1 MAITSK
7 GTNILL
13 KAVIYEDEVVKLRK
27 KLMKLAPEEITFEM
41 SDCDDIHLAV
51 IQQMLAY
58 KKMYSCSFNFAENVK
73 IYQKVIEGFDENSCN
88 L

>member
-7 GTNILL
+7 ANKITL
-13 KAVIYEDEVVKLRK
+13 KAVIYEDQVLVLRK
-27 KLMKLAPEEITFEM
+27 KLMKLAPEELEFNM

-58 KKMYSCSFNFAENVK
+58 KKMYNCTFIFDDTVK
-73 IYQKVIEGFDENSCN
+73 NYQKIIEGFSVEECT
-88 L
+88 

>member
-7 GTNILL
+7 GNKITL
-13 KAVIYEDEVVKLRK
+13 KAVIYEDQVLVLRK
-27 KLMKLAPEEITFEM
+27 KLMKLAPEELEFNM

-58 KKMYSCSFNFAENVK
+58 KKMYNCTFVFSDTMKN
-73 IYQKVIEGFDENSCN
+73 YQKIIEGFNVENCA
-88 L
+88 

>member
-7 GTNILL
+7 GSTILL

-27 KLMKLAPEEITFEM
+27 KLMKLAPEELTFEM
-41 SDCDDIHLAV
+41 SDCDDVHLGV

-58 KKMYSCSFNFAENVK
+58 KKMYSCNFNFGETEK
-73 IYQKVIEGFDENSCN
+73 IYQKVIEGFDKNNCSI
-88 L
+88 